1 MEPTEEELALVNR
14 QSRKELTAA
23 EVYLFAVRLCDNEV
37 DRDGEQFPQATLEQ
51 LAELFVGKSGI
62 FDHRWSAGGQTARIY
77 RTEVVRE
84 EGIRTAL
91 GEPACYLKGYAYMV
105 RTQGNQDLI
114 AEIEGGIKR
123 EVSVGCAVKR
133 AECSICGS
141 DMGRCAHEKGK
152 RYDGRLCCARLLEA
166 TDAFEFSFVAVPAQP
181 RAGVMKRA
189 GGSPSLK
196 QLALGEPAAA
206 AELEDLERAAELGRR
221 YLTGLRNEV
230 VRLGLLAERQV
241 GAETLRHIAD
251 RLEEKELLELRENYQ
266 RRAAERYPIAPQL
279 SYGNGDGMPERPDGA
294 FLICRRGRHYKT
306 DQEGSGMT
314 KVSFEEIG
322 AVAATFF
329 AQKEVKAG
337 QVVKMTGNGQVGPCS
352 AGDKFCGVA
361 LSNENGCAGV
371 QVKGFCPVAVTGSI
385 DLGWNALA
393 ADGAG
398 GVQTATAGAEESPSG
413 VECLVVSTD
422 TAGKRAVIC
431 L

>member
-1 MEPTEEELALVNR
+1 MKVEKEALGGQRVEPTEEELALVNR

-206 AELEDLERAAELGRR
+206 AELEDLERAAEPGAPLSDG
-221 YLTGLRNEV
+221 T
-230 VRLGLLAERQV
+230 AERGGPAGPAG
-241 GAETLRHIAD
+241 GAPGRGGDPPAHRGPAGG
-251 RLEEKELLELRENYQ
+251 KG
-266 RRAAERYPIAPQL
+266 AA
-279 SYGNGDGMPERPDGA
+279 
-294 FLICRRGRHYKT
+294 
-306 DQEGSGMT
+306 
-314 KVSFEEIG
+314 
-322 AVAATFF
+322 
-329 AQKEVKAG
+329 
-337 QVVKMTGNGQVGPCS
+337 
-352 AGDKFCGVA
+352 GVA
-361 LSNENGCAGV
+361 GELSA
-371 QVKGFCPVAVTGSI
+371 
-385 DLGWNALA
+385 
-393 ADGAG
+393 AG
-398 GVQTATAGAEESPSG
+398 GGALPHRP
-413 VECLVVSTD
+413 
-422 TAGKRAVIC
+422 AAV
-431 L
+431 LR

>member
-1 MEPTEEELALVNR
+1 
-14 QSRKELTAA
+14 
-23 EVYLFAVRLCDNEV
+23 
-37 DRDGEQFPQATLEQ
+37 
-51 LAELFVGKSGI
+51 
-62 FDHRWSAGGQTARIY
+62 
-77 RTEVVRE
+77 
-84 EGIRTAL
+84 
-91 GEPACYLKGYAYMV
+91 MV

-294 FLICRRGRHYKT
+294 FYL
-306 DQEGSGMT
+306 
-314 KVSFEEIG
+314 
-322 AVAATFF
+322 
-329 AQKEVKAG
+329 
-337 QVVKMTGNGQVGPCS
+337 
-352 AGDKFCGVA
+352 
-361 LSNENGCAGV
+361 
-371 QVKGFCPVAVTGSI
+371 
-385 DLGWNALA
+385 
-393 ADGAG
+393 
-398 GVQTATAGAEESPSG
+398 TAGPS
-413 VECLVVSTD
+413 LQ
-422 TAGKRAVIC
+422 K
-431 L
+431 